1 MRFQANYE
9 RALKAADKRCARVL
23 EAMGYGKTEAPEQ
36 TAPAAAAPATDKI
49 AETPKRRG
57 RRPKSGRS
65 A

>member
-9 RALKAADKRCARVL
+9 RALKAADKRCARFF
-23 EAMGYGKTEAPEQ
+23 EAMGYGKPAAPEQ
-36 TAPAAAAPATDKI
+36 SAPAADAASKI

-57 RRPKSGRS
+57 RRPKAGRS

>member
-9 RALKAADKRCARVL
+9 RALKAPDKRCARVL

-36 TAPAAAAPATDKI
+36 GAPAAAPATDKI